1 MKVLVVVLMSM
12 MMVVE
17 SSLST
22 VDDQVYV
29 GNGCFWALQHLI
41 VSEVEYDENVTAVT
55 VRYHPLILLIN
66 LSLSLSMLVYRSLY
80 LYLSLTHSLTHS
92 ITHSITHS
100 RTQKGYA
107 GGKNKSRLC
116 YHNANGTDDYGEYGH
131 AEVVMVD
138 VGSEDKALLLFKT
151 YFEKSFVAYNATTF
165 TRPDVYDL
173 GQEYR
178 AVIGVP
184 GGVRSS
190 KYVSLIQQA
199 NLHKMKLIEGKGSS
213 DPDTLD
219 TNSIYVYDSDRFPFT
234 QAELCMQF
242 HDDPPALRG
251 PFPDSY
257 HNLKKSLISTGRLHS
272 TTCPPPFVSC

>member
-1 MKVLVVVLMSM
+1 
-12 MMVVE
+12 
-17 SSLST
+17 
-22 VDDQVYV
+22 
-29 GNGCFWALQHLI
+29 
-41 VSEVEYDENVTAVT
+41 
-55 VRYHPLILLIN
+55 
-66 LSLSLSMLVYRSLY
+66 
-80 LYLSLTHSLTHS
+80 
-92 ITHSITHS
+92 
-100 RTQKGYA
+100 
-107 GGKNKSRLC
+107 LC